1 MNASFIQT
9 VSSLLAE
16 AFVNTPPPPAF
27 KKVFPL
33 PEWKQSTGVLCDMES
48 SQKTPLASWQDYLI
62 SESVQVED

>member
-16 AFVNTPPPPAF
+16 AFVNTPPPAF

-33 PEWKQSTGVLCDMES
+33 PE
-48 SQKTPLASWQDYLI
+48 
-62 SESVQVED
+62 

>member
-1 MNASFIQT
+1 MCKQVIQVFTLMNASFIQT

-33 PEWKQSTGVLCDMES
+33 PE
-48 SQKTPLASWQDYLI
+48 
-62 SESVQVED
+62 